1 MLRLSPDTEALIE
14 AKAAVAGKT
23 PDEVI
28 HDALAPTGATIPWRR
43 PQPRPKIASKEDF
56 FTRLDEIA
64 RRSAARPLADPRS
77 PEEII
82 GYDDFGLP
90 R

>member
-1 MLRLSPDTEALIE
+1 MLRLSPATEALIE
-14 AKAAVAGKT
+14 AKAADAGKT

-28 HDALAPTGATIPWRR
+28 DDALAPTGATIPWRR
-43 PQPRPKIASKEDF
+43 PQPRPKIDSKEDF

-64 RRSAARPLADPRS
+64 RRSAARPLVDPRS

>member
-1 MLRLSPDTEALIE
+1 MLRLSPSTVALIE
-14 AKAAVAGKT
+14 AKATVARKT
-23 PDEVI
+23 PDQVI

-43 PQPRPKIASKEDF
+43 PQPRPKIASMGDF
-56 FTRLDEIA
+56 ITRLDEIA
-64 RRSAARPLADPRS
+64 RRSAARPIVDPRS